1 VSDIFL
7 GRKSSS
13 SALRSENGGLR
24 CRKGDLKENGERLA
38 LDRDMRDEGATGR
51 AVPSVDRIKTRT
63 RTASFIMGGSS
74 GFEVASYACELKSE
88 ARLQFVVLVSGMI
101 LMEK

>member
-7 GRKSSS
+7 GRRSSS
-13 SALRSENGGLR
+13 SAFRSEGGGLC
-24 CRKGDLKENGERLA
+24 CRKRDIEENGKRIA

-51 AVPSVDRIKTRT
+51 AVPSVARIKTRA

-74 GFEVASYACELKSE
+74 RFEVTSYACEVKSE

>member
-1 VSDIFL
+1 VSNIFL

-13 SALRSENGGLR
+13 SAFRSEAGGLC
-24 CRKGDLKENGERLA
+24 CRKGDLEENGKSLA

-51 AVPSVDRIKTRT
+51 AVPSVARIKTRT
-63 RTASFIMGGSS
+63 RTASFIIGGSS
-74 GFEVASYACELKSE
+74 GFEVASSACEAKSE

-101 LMEK
+101 LMER

>member
-13 SALRSENGGLR
+13 SAFRSEVGGLC
-24 CRKGDLKENGERLA
+24 CRKRDIEENGKSLA

-51 AVPSVDRIKTRT
+51 AVPSVARIKTRT
-63 RTASFIMGGSS
+63 RMASFIMGGSS
-74 GFEVASYACELKSE
+74 GFEVASYACEVKSE
-88 ARLQFVVLVSGMI
+88 ARLQFVILVSSMI
-101 LMEK
+101 LIEK

>member
-1 VSDIFL
+1 V
-7 GRKSSS
+7 GYVV
-13 SALRSENGGLR
+13 E
-24 CRKGDLKENGERLA
+24 KGDLKESGKGLA
-38 LDRDMRDEGATGR
+38 LDRDMRDEEATGR
-51 AVPSVDRIKTRT
+51 AVPSVARIKTRT

-74 GFEVASYACELKSE
+74 EFEMASSACEAKSE